1 MKNIILKVL
10 DKYSDTKLNIA
21 SESARDILAEDIRA
35 ALVMNGYADCS
46 GETRVKFAEGP
57 VRDKNGKIISVGH
70 AYERQFQIDDDI
82 KNQIWNQT
90 H

>member
-46 GETRVKFAEGP
+46 GEKRAKFIEGP
-57 VRDKNGKIISVGH
+57 IKDKNGKIISVGNTYD
-70 AYERQFQIDDDI
+70 AGV
-82 KNQIWNQT
+82 
-90 H
+90 